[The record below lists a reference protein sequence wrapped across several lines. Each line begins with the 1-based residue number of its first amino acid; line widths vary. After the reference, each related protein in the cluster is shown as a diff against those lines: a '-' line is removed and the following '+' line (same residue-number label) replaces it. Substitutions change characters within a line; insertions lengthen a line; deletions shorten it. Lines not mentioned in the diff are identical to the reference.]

1 MKLTLGHGAA
11 VGNPRHEAAVKFAE
25 VVKARSG
32 GRIEVQVAPSA
43 QLGDDAAMVT
53 ALRTGALDMSANS
66 QGAVA
71 NAVPE
76 YAAFGMP
83 FLFSSPA
90 AAFKLLDGPLGKE
103 LADKSAEKG
112 LVLLGTW
119 DNGIRQ
125 MTNSKRPITKVEDM
139 KGLKMRVPPDAT
151 LVDIMKSLGAESQ
164 QIKFAELYVALQQG
178 VVDGQENPLVNIHA
192 SKLYEVQKHL
202 ALTNHQF
209 QMTPFLMSKRSWDK
223 LSDAD
228 RKAVQEAAAEAT
240 ALQRKLSAEADA
252 KLLVDLKAKGVQV
265 TTPDKAAFAKATADV
280 TTKWMAGPIG
290 AYVKKVVAAAAQAHP
305 VRSTTT
311 APRTTATNKETTM
324 QAAEP
329 GPVDRAI
336 TAVCRGVLWLSTSV
350 IFAILV
356 ANTVLRYATGTSLQW
371 ANEVPELLFPW
382 LVMAGVVLAA
392 QHGAHIATTFL
403 MEALPTAARRV
414 VATLGW
420 LVVAGLYAT
429 LAWATFRMLEI
440 VHDEKSPILQV
451 PGSVTY
457 ACVMAGMVL
466 LAVLALQSAWRA
478 WHARPADE
486 ATPAEPPVPAAH
498 W

>member
-1 MKLTLGHGAA
+1 MQRTTFVRAALAAAAIAALPFAAQAQTLKLTLGHGAA
-11 VGNPRHEAAVKFAE
+11 IGNPRHEASVKFAE
-25 VVKARSG
+25 ALKAKSG
-32 GRIEVQVAPSA
+32 GRIEVQIAPSG

-53 ALRTGALDMSANS
+53 ALRTGALDLSANS

-83 FLFSSPA
+83 FLFGSAA

-125 MTNSKRPITKVEDM
+125 MTNSKRPIAKVEDM

-209 QMTPFLMSKRSWDK
+209 QMTPFLISKRSWDK

-228 RKAVQEAAAEAT
+228 RKAVTEAAAEAT
-240 ALQRKLSAEADA
+240 ALQRKLSQEADD
-252 KLLVDLKAKGVQV
+252 KLLADLKSKGVQV

-280 TTKWMAGPIG
+280 VAKWESAAIGP
-290 AYVKKVVAAAAQAHP
+290 YVKKVVAAAQTH
-305 VRSTTT
+305 
-311 APRTTATNKETTM
+311 
-324 QAAEP
+324 
-329 GPVDRAI
+329 
-336 TAVCRGVLWLSTSV
+336 
-350 IFAILV
+350 
-356 ANTVLRYATGTSLQW
+356 
-371 ANEVPELLFPW
+371 
-382 LVMAGVVLAA
+382 
-392 QHGAHIATTFL
+392 
-403 MEALPTAARRV
+403 
-414 VATLGW
+414 
-420 LVVAGLYAT
+420 
-429 LAWATFRMLEI
+429 
-440 VHDEKSPILQV
+440 
-451 PGSVTY
+451 
-457 ACVMAGMVL
+457 
-466 LAVLALQSAWRA
+466 
-478 WHARPADE
+478 
-486 ATPAEPPVPAAH
+486 
-498 W
+498 